1 MFTYWNTKSNS
12 WYGYYFN
19 FTKVHQNET
28 QTLISSNTST
38 FPQVLTAD
46 HLISCVTPFWKF
58 CKQLQLNIQSGS
70 STQSKVIRLNYGEKL
85 TILPANSLKYLKN
98 TNDISSHLT
107 FTTRLKLK
115 NYIIWQKLLSNW
127 TSSKKN
133 MVPTWPLITKE
144 FFYNFIPK
152 RAAIPHS
159 FLNIIIIFYFFT
171 IGIIITQELTD
182 IPSNQTIR
190 LER

>member
-85 TILPANSLKYLKN
+85 TILPANRLKYLKN

-127 TSSKKN
+127 TSSKKIWCLLGPLSQKIFFIISYPKGQLF
-133 MVPTWPLITKE
+133 PTP
-144 FFYNFIPK
+144 F
-152 RAAIPHS
+152 
-159 FLNIIIIFYFFT
+159 
-171 IGIIITQELTD
+171 
-182 IPSNQTIR
+182 
-190 LER
+190 